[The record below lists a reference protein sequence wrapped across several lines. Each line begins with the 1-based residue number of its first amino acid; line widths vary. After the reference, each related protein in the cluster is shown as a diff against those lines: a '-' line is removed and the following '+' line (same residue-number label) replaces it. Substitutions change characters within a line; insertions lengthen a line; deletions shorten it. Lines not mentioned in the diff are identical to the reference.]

1 MTETSTQPVK
11 LWNRNFFL
19 LWQGQFVSQLGSQAF
34 SIAMM
39 FWIKHATG
47 SASLMG
53 MMMTLFMLPAV
64 ILGPIGG
71 TFADHYSR
79 RKIIIYSDVLSGIFV
94 LVLAALLFFTPNNT
108 QLILFWLFMISVA
121 VGIIRSFFNPAIT
134 ASIPDIVPGDKV
146 AGANSLV
153 QSSFQISTFV
163 GQGMGGYL
171 FMLLGAPVLILI
183 DAITYLFSAFSET
196 FITIPQTLPEK
207 SSGLRKKLTQFKKDT
222 VDGFK
227 FAWGN
232 KGMRL
237 VFLMITVLHFFIM
250 PITLLLPFY
259 VEDFLMATP
268 AWYGYILSGF
278 GFGSL
283 VGYVVAGTIKVS
295 GEKRSYIVVVAMV
308 AGTVLLA
315 SLSIVTKAIVALVV
329 MLLFGVLNGIININ
343 IITVLQTSTAG
354 EMRGRVFGLFMTLTS
369 GLSPI
374 AMGLAGVVADLMGQN
389 IPLIYGIC
397 GAILILLTITT
408 ALLRPFRHFLA
419 YGLAN
424 RQEDDSGVGPQ

>member
-1 MTETSTQPVK
+1 MTENAAQPAR

-34 SIAMM
+34 VIAMM

-53 MMMTLFMLPAV
+53 MMMMLSMLPSV

-94 LVLAALLFFTPNNT
+94 LVLAVLMFVTPGNT
-108 QLILFWLFMISVA
+108 QLILVWLFLVSLFW
-121 VGIIRSFFNPAIT
+121 GIIRSFFNPAIT
-134 ASIPDIVPGDKV
+134 AAIPDIVPEDKV
-146 AGANSLV
+146 AGANSLI
-153 QSSFQISTFV
+153 QSSVQISTFI
-163 GQGMGGYL
+163 GQGMGGFF
-171 FMLLGAPVLILI
+171 FMLLGAPILILI
-183 DAITYLFSAFSET
+183 DGITYLFSALSET

-207 SSGLRKKLTQFKKDT
+207 SNELKEKLAQFKKDT
-222 VDGFK
+222 IDGFK

-237 VFLMITVLHFFIM
+237 VFLMITALNFFIM

-283 VGYVVAGTIKVS
+283 LGYMLAGMIKVS
-295 GEKRSYIVVVAMV
+295 DERRSYVVVAAIIV
-308 AGTVLLA
+308 GTVLLA
-315 SLSIVTKAIVALVV
+315 SFSIITNAILALVA
-329 MLLFGVLNGIININ
+329 MLLFGVLNGIIHIN
-343 IITVLQTSTAG
+343 VITVLQTSTAG
-354 EMRGRVFGLFMTLTS
+354 EMRGRVFGLFMTLTI
-369 GLSPI
+369 GLSPL

-389 IPLIYGIC
+389 IPLIYAIC
-397 GAILILLTITT
+397 GLTLICLSIVTG
-408 ALLRPFRHFLA
+408 LLRPFRHFLA
-419 YGLAN
+419 YGLTN
-424 RQEDDSGVGPQ
+424 SNGKDGIGPH